1 MNMGMISDRTRREPV
16 SIENRERDIDN
27 HTDHMIVFVVEFIL
41 TFVLFNDDQNAKL
54 DGCNRNVNAQTLDVI
69 TSESRDLPIKHKQ
82 LKNEQGSHRSR
93 SLHVVAELQHTEFV
107 KIATMIHQKYVEI
120 RNRVNTEVLEWAV
133 ATISEISGE
142 RF

>member
-1 MNMGMISDRTRREPV
+1 MISDRTRRKPV

-41 TFVLFNDDQNAKL
+41 SFVLFN
-54 DGCNRNVNAQTLDVI
+54 DGCNRNVNAQTLDFI
-69 TSESRDLPIKHKQ
+69 TSKSRDFPIKHKQ
-82 LKNEQGSHRSR
+82 LKNEQGSHLSR

-120 RNRVNTEVLEWAV
+120 RNRVKTEVLEWAV
-133 ATISEISGE
+133 ATISDISGE

>member
-1 MNMGMISDRTRREPV
+1 MNIGMISDRTRREPV

-27 HTDHMIVFVVEFIL
+27 HNDHMIVFVVEFIL
-41 TFVLFNDDQNAKL
+41 SFVLFN
-54 DGCNRNVNAQTLDVI
+54 DGCNRNVNAQTLDFI
-69 TSESRDLPIKHKQ
+69 TSKSRDFPIKHKQ